1 MQERSWPRIVY
12 TGWVES
18 LDNNK
23 LLTKIMTPQL
33 HVNNLHNPK
42 SNHSLRIFL
51 MDWTGSL
58 K

>member
-23 LLTKIMTPQL
+23 LLTKIMTPHTPRQQ
-33 HVNNLHNPK
+33 
-42 SNHSLRIFL
+42 F
-51 MDWTGSL
+51 T
-58 K
+58 